1 MAIKTLTAA
10 AAATTPAVT
19 PALTIRAVHTIARV
33 FTPAV
38 LTAATPS
45 HSRAMA
51 MGLAVGPI
59 TPLAAAIGRD
69 LQEETTEADTR
80 VVEIPA
86 MAIMEAAATAAAVS
100 QEAVTMVAVTTAV
113 DTPAAVTEAVA
124 TTAAGTPMMI
134 KSMIPPGSM
143 RAKGMVP
150 IIRGLPNATGAG
162 EISSVTNR
170 VSGGGLPKVWQP
182 PLHMAFCSPVSG
194 SKIAAVKPL
203 GRRDQ
208 VSHGLNPSVI
218 LPR

>member
-69 LQEETTEADTR
+69 LQEETTAADTR

-86 MAIMEAAATAAAVS
+86 MAI
-100 QEAVTMVAVTTAV
+100 TMGAVTTAV
-113 DTPAAVTEAVA
+113 DTPAAVTEA
-124 TTAAGTPMMI
+124 GTPMMT

-143 RAKGMVP
+143 LAKGMAP
-150 IIRGLPNATGAG
+150 TIRGLPNATGAG
-162 EISSVTNR
+162 GIRSGIYR
-170 VSGGGLPKVWQP
+170 ASGGGLPKIWQP
-182 PLHMAFCSPVSG
+182 PLPMAFYSPFSG